1 MSVCRKANLPRVKWN
16 WCFRLGY
23 RQAIDVDKADLFTLN
38 AADMV
43 TYKIQIQPSQ
53 EVADYVA
60 ERKSLV
66 FEKFGQYEFC
76 KSHPQ
81 ITLFHFRAEMV
92 HEYFIVRA
100 LKEAASLVNPLDICL
115 NGFSYISEERAI
127 YLKAEN
133 GMKIASMNR
142 LLSRKFREAA
152 LEFGVEMTDVQV
164 PGHSHMC
171 VGSHFGQEAFLALHE
186 AFVSQSYQASFSADR
201 ISLMRDIG
209 NGSNQPVESIAFNAK
224 AAISLKWPEPKVHM
238 VGEPQMSLFSYVA

>member
-1 MSVCRKANLPRVKWN
+1 
-16 WCFRLGY
+16 
-23 RQAIDVDKADLFTLN
+23 
-38 AADMV
+38 MV
-43 TYKIQIQPSQ
+43 TYKIQIQPS
-53 EVADYVA
+53 EAIADFVE
-60 ERKSLV
+60 ERKAQI
-66 FEKFGQYEFC
+66 FEKFGQYEFF
-76 KSHPQ
+76 KSRPQ

-127 YLKAEN
+127 CLKAEN

-142 LLSRKFREAA
+142 LLFQKFRETA
-152 LEFGVEMTDVQV
+152 LDFGVEMTDVQE
-164 PGHSHMC
+164 PGHSHMS

-186 AFVSQSYQASFSADR
+186 AFVSQPYQASFFADR

-209 NGSNQPVESIAFNAK
+209 NGSNQPVESIAFKSK
-224 AAISLKWPEPKVHM
+224 ATISLKWPEQIVHM